1 MFGYVRAV
9 TSVLSPEDAQRY
21 EAVYCG
27 LCRTLGNRYGKTAQL
42 ILNYDFVF
50 LALLL
55 AKPVSAP
62 AAWRMR
68 AKVSAGWSKEG
79 VLATSSWCSSSK
91 QVWTV
96 WSKAGRR
103 AAAVR

>member
-42 ILNYDFVF
+42 ILN
-50 LALLL
+50 LSLIHI
-55 AKPVSAP
+55 
-62 AAWRMR
+62 
-68 AKVSAGWSKEG
+68 
-79 VLATSSWCSSSK
+79 
-91 QVWTV
+91 
-96 WSKAGRR
+96 
-103 AAAVR
+103 

>member
-9 TSVLSPEDAQRY
+9 TPVLAPEDAQRY

-27 LCRTLGNRYGKTAQL
+27 LCRTLGDRYGRTAQL

-55 AKPVSAP
+55 ARPEE
-62 AAWRMR
+62 
-68 AKVSAGWSKEG
+68 EG
-79 VLATSSWCSSSK
+79 TEFPC
-91 QVWTV
+91 
-96 WSKAGRR
+96 
-103 AAAVR
+103 